1 MTGQLLL
8 LLAICLAV
16 ACVEL
21 TWERETVARRIRKK
35 RLLKREDTVMNELA
49 RQFIGKECTIEMVNS
64 NFMGY
69 ASGVII
75 EVMDGGIML
84 ERKSGEHELINLDLV
99 VRIREN
105 VKKKKK

>member
-1 MTGQLLL
+1 MHHRNGEFKLYG
-8 LLAICLAV
+8 
-16 ACVEL
+16 
-21 TWERETVARRIRKK
+21 
-35 RLLKREDTVMNELA
+35 
-49 RQFIGKECTIEMVNS
+49 F
-64 NFMGY
+64 